1 MYEILINLSK
11 HFTWYL
17 TVYLWYIHQRQF
29 HFGLLYDVT
38 RWEIQQRDG
47 WIINFIIHYSARIA
61 TTPVCIEDA

>member
-1 MYEILINLSK
+1 MIFDCISR
-11 HFTWYL
+11 
-17 TVYLWYIHQRQF
+17 YIHQRQF